1 MSLMLDKRAK
11 EWEVLCK
18 ICLYECPQ
26 SLMVKLEDCG
36 CTFCRDCLKQYI
48 SFEVME
54 GAYDV
59 TCPDPSCA
67 TQEF

>member
-1 MSLMLDKRAK
+1 MSLMLDKRAM

-36 CTFCRDCLKQYI
+36 CTFCRDVSIHIYY
-48 SFEVME
+48 SVDMRMN
-54 GAYDV
+54 YD
-59 TCPDPSCA
+59 TGNR
-67 TQEF
+67 FM